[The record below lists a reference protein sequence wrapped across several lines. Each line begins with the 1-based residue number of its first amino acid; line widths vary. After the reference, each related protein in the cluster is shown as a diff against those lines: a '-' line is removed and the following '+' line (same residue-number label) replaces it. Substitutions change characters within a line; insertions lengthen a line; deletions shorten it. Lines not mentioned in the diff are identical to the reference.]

1 MAKLLKI
8 SGKFFDSLG
17 RRTLGGLDEMGYAA
31 AVFFEALYWV
41 VMGWRYRQP
50 VRLNAAFIS
59 MVQFGVTALPIA
71 TLLAA
76 TIGLMLAIQSLY
88 SLGLFGAEQYAY
100 IGIALSVVREFSPM
114 IMGILIAGRSGSAIA
129 ARLATMSINQEV
141 DALKVMG
148 INPIR
153 FLVSP
158 VLIALILMMPCLT
171 IWANL
176 VSIFAAG
183 LYVSAQLHQSFGAYL
198 HDTIDVLKTADVWH
212 GLGKATLFG
221 VIIALVG
228 VVNGSMVQ
236 GGAEGVGKVT
246 TRSVVISITLIVVAD
261 MIFAYMTT
269 Q

>member
-1 MAKLLKI
+1 MANPAKI
-8 SGKFFDSLG
+8 PAKIFESLG
-17 RRTLGGLDEMGYAA
+17 RRTVAGLDEMGYAA
-31 AVFFEALYWV
+31 AIFFEAIYWTLT
-41 VMGWRYRQP
+41 GWRYRQP
-50 VRLNAAFIS
+50 VRITATFAG
-59 MVQFGVTALPIA
+59 MMQFGVAALPIA

-88 SLGLFGAEQYAY
+88 SLGLFGAEHYAY

-141 DALKVMG
+141 DALQVMG
-148 INPIR
+148 INPVR

-158 VLIALILMMPCLT
+158 VLIALVLMMPCLAM
-171 IWANL
+171 WANL
-176 VSIFAAG
+176 VSILAAG
-183 LYVSAQLHQSFGAYL
+183 LYVSAELNQSFGAYL
-198 HDTIDVLKTADVWH
+198 NDTIDVLKTGDVWH

-221 VIIALVG
+221 IIIALVG